1 MVCCIAIV
9 SLAILYPKFIWK
21 ISKGSQI
28 IYLFGKM
35 IRCWD
40 SLRHPKWIKHNLWR
54 ANNLASFWKNAFYT
68 RWTTLGEH
76 SWAGKSWRSM
86 RHCSILP
93 RKKMRAKLVGVAPT
107 KGSLELLQED
117 AKITYLTFST
127 GLSQSQKDRING
139 GGGGGMRPTGRPLFL
154 LGRTSHRNATLFS
167 PRFINLVDLIT

>member
-1 MVCCIAIV
+1 
-9 SLAILYPKFIWK
+9 
-21 ISKGSQI
+21 
-28 IYLFGKM
+28 M

-93 RKKMRAKLVGVAPT
+93 RKKNESKTRWSSPDQRQFGVAAR
-107 KGSLELLQED
+107 GCENNLLNIFHGLESVPEGQD
-117 AKITYLTFST
+117 QRWRWRWHASDWSSPFSARTDITPQRNSVFST
-127 GLSQSQKDRING
+127 VHKSCGLN
-139 GGGGGMRPTGRPLFL
+139 
-154 LGRTSHRNATLFS
+154 
-167 PRFINLVDLIT
+167 NLIS